1 MIWIYLE
8 KTFGVKML
16 ILEIFW
22 KFGYFGKKNLENW
35 IGIRIKTYNASG
47 YIIIFFWGKK
57 CWYWEYFG
65 DFKNVIGNILEV
77 WIGVGRG
84 EDGVVKGG
92 GGGFEG

>member
-1 MIWIYLE
+1 
-8 KTFGVKML
+8 ML

-57 CWYWEYFG
+57 C
-65 DFKNVIGNILEV
+65 
-77 WIGVGRG
+77 
-84 EDGVVKGG
+84 
-92 GGGFEG
+92 